1 MILDQA
7 MNLMEKLVNE
17 IRDTEPEKRD
27 HFLNTAA
34 VLFDISAEALK
45 TSPGFRR
52 GFALVHSE
60 FLKYPECRETIEK
73 SIEAYKTYVDQ

>member
-1 MILDQA
+1 MILDQM

-27 HFLNTAA
+27 HFLKTTGA
-34 VLFDISAEALK
+34 LFEISAEALK
-45 TSPGFRR
+45 TSPEFRR

-60 FLKYPECRETIEK
+60 FLKHPECRETIEQ
-73 SIEAYKTYVDQ
+73 SIEAYKTYMD